1 MIVLLSFLL
10 LIEILSNSSQTE
22 NVQHLDASINE
33 IYADRLLAQDLL
45 FKISERINRQKT
57 SLLTEISNDSLIS
70 SMNVN
75 FKEIEGFLNAY
86 DKTKLTKEEA
96 IIFGKLKTET
106 ASLKKMI
113 TKCGN
118 GQLFL
123 NNLKDQYSQQL
134 DSASVMLYSLSE
146 IQMTRSK
153 ELRADSYKTL
163 SFSGI
168 INELNWTL
176 SIIIALVIFAI
187 VLASKSIIPKIPE
200 QLN

>member
-57 SLLTEISNDSLIS
+57 SLLTEISNDSLVS

-106 ASLKKMI
+106 ASLKKMV
-113 TKCGN
+113 TKYGN

-123 NNLKDQYSQQL
+123 NLKDLYSQQL

-176 SIIIALVIFAI
+176 SIIIALVILAM
-187 VLASKSIIPKIPE
+187 VLASKSIIPRIPE